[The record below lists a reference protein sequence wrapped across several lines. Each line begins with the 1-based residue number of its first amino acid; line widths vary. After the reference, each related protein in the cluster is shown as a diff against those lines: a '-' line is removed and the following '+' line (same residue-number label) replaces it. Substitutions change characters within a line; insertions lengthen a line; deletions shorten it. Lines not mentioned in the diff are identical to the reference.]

1 MPGKGFSTCCHTPP
15 HAPLPYLFFPQ
26 VRGGGAGFG
35 EEGIKEEQCIHDSFL
50 SKLAVKRQKEKLSL
64 RQYGLRVHVFFFCY
78 EKLPRLR
85 EEHLRTKKL
94 VWWAGQFTDIVRAI
108 FLRGESDEAPFFV
121 LVRGTGICIPSW
133 TTFCN
138 ILVCLLES
146 KESAIKVRHSSS
158 VFLLLPASVA
168 FSSRIEKGP
177 ANALQYTAAQKAR
190 QSNPCIIQRKSRRET
205 PPESAK

>member
-1 MPGKGFSTCCHTPP
+1 MHTR
-15 HAPLPYLFFPQ
+15 FFPFQ
-26 VRGGGAGFG
+26 TSGKKTKRKTVFT
-35 EEGIKEEQCIHDSFL
+35 
-50 SKLAVKRQKEKLSL
+50 AVWVTCTRI
-64 RQYGLRVHVFFFCY
+64 FFCY

-158 VFLLLPASVA
+158 VFLLPPASVA